1 MFTNTRGSLTPRK
14 SVIAVVAAGGLAV
27 AFGATPVGA
36 QDEQEFTGTFGAL
49 NESGASGDMAI
60 TLNGTSA
67 EFTINMSGLTD
78 AVHAQHIH
86 GEVGADNVCPEPALD
101 EDGDGLI
108 NTIEGVPAY
117 GLVKVSLTTE
127 GDSSPD
133 SALAIDRF
141 PSGSSYT
148 YTQTI
153 ELPEDIA
160 GDLGNMNVIVHG
172 LDIDGS
178 GEYDGDAVSSLD
190 PELPL
195 EATIPVAC
203 GKIVLA
209 AAAPTG
215 GVATGAGGT
224 SSTSDAA
231 PLFALVAAAG
241 GAAVLTV
248 GRRGRNA

>member
-1 MFTNTRGSLTPRK
+1 MLKQDAIRHRAVRK
-14 SVIAVVAAGGLAV
+14 SVVAGVAATTV
-27 AFGATPVGA
+27 AFALGVTPVGA
-36 QDEQEFTGTFGAL
+36 QDEQEFTGTFAAL
-49 NESGASGDMAI
+49 NESGASGDLAI

-67 EFTINMSGLTD
+67 EVTINMAGLTD

-101 EDGDGLI
+101 ADGDGLI
-108 NTIEGVPAY
+108 NTVEGVPAY

-141 PSGSSYT
+141 PSGATYT

-153 ELPEDIA
+153 ELPADIA
-160 GDLGNMNVIVHG
+160 GDLGNMNIIVHG

-178 GEYDGDAVSSLD
+178 GAYDGDAVSSLD

-215 GVATGAGGT
+215 GVATGAGGSA
-224 SSTSDAA
+224 SSSAA
-231 PLFALVAAAG
+231 PLFALAAAAG
-241 GAAVLTV
+241 AGAMLTV
-248 GRRGRNA
+248 TRRRRLA

>member
-1 MFTNTRGSLTPRK
+1 MFTKKTAVAAAAVAAFALPI
-14 SVIAVVAAGGLAV
+14 VIAVPA
-27 AFGATPVGA
+27 GA
-36 QDEQEFTGTFGAL
+36 QDTEEFTGTFGAL
-49 NESGASGDMAI
+49 NESGVSGDFSV
-60 TLNGTSA
+60 TLNGTTA
-67 EFTINMSGLTD
+67 DFTINVAGATD

-86 GEVGADNVCPEPALD
+86 GEVGAENVCPTPALD

-108 NTIEGVPAY
+108 STVEGVPAY

-127 GDSSPD
+127 GDSTPD

-141 PSGSSYT
+141 PTGASYT
-148 YTQTI
+148 YTRSI

-160 GDLGNMNVIVHG
+160 GDLGNMNIIVHG

-190 PELPL
+190 PDLPL

-215 GVATGAGGT
+215 GVAAGAGGSAPADNTGGT
-224 SSTSDAA
+224 SADLS
-231 PLFALVAAAG
+231 LFALAAAG
-241 GAAVLTV
+241 GTV
-248 GRRGRNA
+248 ALLAGRRTRRV

>member
-1 MFTNTRGSLTPRK
+1 MFMNKARRHRAVRRSVSLP
-14 SVIAVVAAGGLAV
+14 L
-27 AFGATPVGA
+27 GA
-36 QDEQEFTGTFGAL
+36 QDAQEFTGTFAAL
-49 NESGASGDMAI
+49 NESGAAGDIAI

-67 EFTINMSGLTD
+67 EITLNMSGLTD

-86 GEVGADNVCPEPALD
+86 GEVGADNVCPTAALD
-101 EDGDGLI
+101 ADGDGLI
-108 NTIEGVPAY
+108 NTVEGVPAY
-117 GLVKVSLTTE
+117 GLVKVSLTTS

-141 PSGSSYT
+141 PTGSTYT

-153 ELPEDIA
+153 ELPADIA
-160 GDLGNMNVIVHG
+160 GDLGNMNIIVHG

-178 GEYDGDAVSSLD
+178 GTYDGDAVSSLD

-209 AAAPTG
+209 AVAPTG
-215 GVATGAGGT
+215 GVATGAGGSAT
-224 SSTSDAA
+224 ASSTSASSTSAA
-231 PLFALVAAAG
+231 PMFALLAAAG
-241 GAAVLTV
+241 AATMFTAS
-248 GRRGRNA
+248 RRRRQV

>member
-1 MFTNTRGSLTPRK
+1 MFSNHAGQHRFALRA
-14 SVIAVVAAGGLAV
+14 IAAGGSAVTMAV
-27 AFGATPVGA
+27 ALGVTPVGA
-36 QDEQEFTGTFGAL
+36 QDDQEFTGTFAAL
-49 NESGASGDMAI
+49 NESGAAGDMSI
-60 TLNGTSA
+60 TLNGTTA
-67 EFTINMSGLTD
+67 EVTINMSGLTD

-86 GEVGADNVCPEPALD
+86 GEVGAENVCPEAALD
-101 EDGDGLI
+101 ADGDGLI

-141 PSGSSYT
+141 PSGSTYS

-178 GEYDGDAVSSLD
+178 GAYDGDAVSSLD

-224 SSTSDAA
+224 
-231 PLFALVAAAG
+231 AAAG
-241 GAAVLTV
+241 NGSAFAMLAALGGGALITV
-248 GRRGRNA
+248 QRRRRV

>member
-1 MFTNTRGSLTPRK
+1 MFTKKPVATAAAVAALSAI
-14 SVIAVVAAGGLAV
+14 IAVPA
-27 AFGATPVGA
+27 GA
-36 QDEQEFTGTFGAL
+36 QDTQEFTGTFGAL
-49 NESGASGDMAI
+49 NESGASGDFTV
-60 TLNGTSA
+60 TLNGTTA
-67 EFTINMSGLTD
+67 DFTINVAGVTD

-86 GEVGADNVCPEPALD
+86 GEVGAENVCPEPALD

-108 NTIEGVPAY
+108 NTVEGVPAY

-133 SALAIDRF
+133 SALAVDRF
-141 PSGSSYT
+141 PTGSSYT
-148 YTQTI
+148 YTRSI

-160 GDLGNMNVIVHG
+160 GDLGNMNIIVHG

-190 PELPL
+190 PDLPL

-215 GVATGAGGT
+215 GVATGAGGSADTNSMGT
-224 SSTSDAA
+224 SGDLS
-231 PLFALVAAAG
+231 LFALAAAG
-241 GAAVLTV
+241 GTV
-248 GRRGRNA
+248 ALLAGRRNRQA

>member
-1 MFTNTRGSLTPRK
+1 MFMRNARPPGAARRPL
-14 SVIAVVAAGGLAV
+14 IVAAAATTATLM
-27 AFGATPVGA
+27 FGAAPADA
-36 QDEQEFTGTFGAL
+36 QDDQEFTGTFAAV
-49 NESGASGDMAI
+49 NESGASGDMSI
-60 TLNGTSA
+60 TLSGTTA
-67 EFTINMSGLTD
+67 EVTINMSGLAD
-78 AVHAQHIH
+78 DVHAQHIH
-86 GEVGADNVCPEPALD
+86 GEVGAENVCPEPALD

-108 NTIEGVPAY
+108 STVEGVPAY

-141 PSGSSYT
+141 PTGSSYT

-160 GDLGNMNVIVHG
+160 GDLGNMNVIIHG

-178 GEYDGDAVSSLD
+178 GAYDGDAVSSLD
-190 PELPL
+190 PGLPL

-203 GKIVLA
+203 GKIVAA

-224 SSTSDAA
+224 SSTPA
-231 PLFALVAAAG
+231 PLVALVAAVGA
-241 GAAVLTV
+241 AAVLTTT
-248 GRRGRNA
+248 RRHQRV